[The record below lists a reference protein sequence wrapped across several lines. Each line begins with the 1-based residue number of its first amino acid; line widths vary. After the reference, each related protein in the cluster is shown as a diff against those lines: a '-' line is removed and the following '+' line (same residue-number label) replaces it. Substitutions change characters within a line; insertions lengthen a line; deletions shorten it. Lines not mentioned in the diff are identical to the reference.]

1 MSVVVGYVST
11 PEGEA
16 ALATG
21 LAEAERRGVRLV
33 VVLSDRGRFGA
44 AVGASDDEAEQLR
57 GRLVDT
63 PVEVEV
69 RVTTRGRDVA
79 EDIVGA
85 ADEVGAQLIVVGLR
99 RRTPMS
105 KLLLGSNAQ
114 RILLDAACPVLAV
127 KAG

>member
-21 LAEAERRGVRLV
+21 MAEAERRGVRLV

-44 AVGASDDEAEQLR
+44 AVGASDDEAAELR
-57 GRLVDT
+57 TRLADT
-63 PVEVEV
+63 PVDAEV

-85 ADEVGAQLIVVGLR
+85 ADEVGAELIVVGLR
-99 RRTPMS
+99 RRTPMG
-105 KLLLGSNAQ
+105 KLLLGTNAQ